1 LQEDLRGEFASLIG
15 AAPDEIAVT
24 FSASNAIY
32 AVASGLDYARRSKVL
47 LGELEFPTQCHV
59 WLAQQARGARIEWIP
74 ANEAGNSPGDYRDR
88 LDGSVMIVP
97 VTHVSYRNGFRNDV
111 HELAR
116 AAQEAGAY
124 FLLDDYQSCGTRPID
139 VRVIGADFY
148 VTGALKYLL
157 GCSGIA
163 FLYVRREVIQC
174 LHPTFTGWFAQRDP
188 FAFDC
193 RHHDPAGSANRFQS
207 GSPPVPGI
215 YAALAGIRLL
225 KRIGLESVY
234 ARIREIARLFVSGAG
249 ARGWKLKTPSNA
261 EGPLIV
267 LEAGDEESARGI
279 VNELGRRGI
288 IVSSRGDGVRFSF
301 HAYNTPGDVEAALS
315 GLEDARRVLY
325 HPGGR

>member
-1 LQEDLRGEFASLIG
+1 
-15 AAPDEIAVT
+15 V
-24 FSASNAIY
+24 
-32 AVASGLDYARRSKVL
+32 V

-59 WLAQQARGARIEWIP
+59 WLAQQARGARIEWV
-74 ANEAGNSPGDYRDR
+74 AAREAGNSPEDYSAR
-88 LDGSVMIVP
+88 LDGSVAIVP

-111 HELAR
+111 PGLAR
-116 AAQEAGAY
+116 AAREAGAY
-124 FLLDDYQSCGTRPID
+124 FLLDDYQSCGTRPTD
-139 VRVIGADFY
+139 VRIIGADFY

-163 FLYVRREVIQC
+163 FLYVRRELIEC

-193 RHHDPAGSANRFQS
+193 RHHDPASSANRFQS

-225 KRIGLESVY
+225 KQIGLERVY
-234 ARIREIARLFVSGAG
+234 TRIREMAWRFVSGAG
-249 ARGWKLKTPSNA
+249 ERGWKLKTPSDS

-267 LEAGDEESARGI
+267 LEAGDEEAARGI

-288 IVSSRGDGVRFSF
+288 IVSSRGNGVRFSF
-301 HAYNTPGDVEAALS
+301 HAYNSPGDVEAALS
-315 GLEDARRVLY
+315 GLEDTRRVLY
-325 HPGGR
+325 HPRGR